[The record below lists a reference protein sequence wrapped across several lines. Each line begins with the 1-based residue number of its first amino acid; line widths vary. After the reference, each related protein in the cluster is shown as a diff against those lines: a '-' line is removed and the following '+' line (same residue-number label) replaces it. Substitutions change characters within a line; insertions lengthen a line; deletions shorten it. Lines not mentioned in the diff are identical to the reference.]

1 MPEGQ
6 VDRASG
12 QTEGTCPPTINAWR
26 SRTEGILH
34 TSCYAREV
42 SVLGQLIGETSRGV
56 ANGNLGSTSL
66 PNDQASGSSPSPSA
80 RMSPRRRGSRTAS
93 SSRRP
98 SQQAIPSSRP
108 AAQPHP
114 SEHTSDPSAGR
125 FAQMGGSPNG
135 ANSVTCAHWPR
146 SSKRRCPP
154 LRRGSP
160 SRRAGTAAPSWVRC
174 GRRSPGPPG
183 GCPQT
188 AGRPR

>member
-12 QTEGTCPPTINAWR
+12 QTEGTCPPTIIAWR

-66 PNDQASGSSPSPSA
+66 PFDQASGSSPSPSA

-98 SQQAIPSSRP
+98 SQQAIASSRP

-114 SEHTSDPSAGR
+114 RSIRATHRLAVSPR
-125 FAQMGGSPNG
+125 WGGSPNG